1 MKVTKGGTVS
11 KLLAGVEIPEMFHA
25 RQTFPRESISADEI
39 PGVVEAQ
46 IAQPQFSEKIKTGR
60 ILKGL
65 DVATYIL
72 SKIKQ

>member
-25 RQTFPRESISADEI
+25 RQTFPRESISAEEI

-46 IAQPQFSEKIKTGR
+46 IA
-60 ILKGL
+60 
-65 DVATYIL
+65 
-72 SKIKQ
+72 